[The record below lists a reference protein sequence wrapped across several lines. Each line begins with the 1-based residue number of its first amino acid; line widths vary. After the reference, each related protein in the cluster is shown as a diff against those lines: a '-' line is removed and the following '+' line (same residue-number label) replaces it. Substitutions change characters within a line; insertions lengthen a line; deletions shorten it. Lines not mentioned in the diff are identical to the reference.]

1 MGTAT
6 TLGNLYFE
14 TGHSTTGLPSTGT
27 LRMTI
32 NGSGNVGIGV
42 TPSAWDTTIFKGLQV
57 ANSNAFLVGRV
68 DAASQLQIGTN
79 TYYNADGNWKFIQNG
94 YATRYIQNS
103 GIHSWEYSNASGTAG
118 NNVTFNEAMRIS
130 SSGLLELNAADAT
143 YIRFSYLGTSKA
155 FVGVA
160 GASSDVISGA
170 AAGDTVIRAQQK
182 MLFSTGGD
190 TARMTIT
197 SGGNVLIGTTTSGSG
212 NLIVSSAGNN
222 GLTLRRG
229 TDGATTDR
237 FYFFVAQSSPLIVD
251 DCYINTNNADI
262 HIKAG
267 ASGGVKLSVGAT
279 SWVSDSDIRLKDK
292 ISDIDN
298 ALDAVLK
305 LETLKFNWKYDS
317 ELETKRAYFGLVA
330 QNVQEVLPE
339 LVEEGRDEEKTLG
352 VKYTELIPVLVKAM
366 QELTQKVENQQQTIN
381 SLINR

>member
-1 MGTAT
+1 
-6 TLGNLYFE
+6 
-14 TGHSTTGLPSTGT
+14 
-27 LRMTI
+27 
-32 NGSGNVGIGV
+32 
-42 TPSAWDTTIFKGLQV
+42 
-57 ANSNAFLVGRV
+57 VGRV
-68 DAASQLQIGTN
+68 DAASQLQMGTN

-103 GIHSWEYSNASGTAG
+103 GVHSWEYSNASGTAG
-118 NNVTFNEAMRIS
+118 NNVTFNEAMR
-130 SSGLLELNAADAT
+130 
-143 YIRFSYLGTSKA
+143 
-155 FVGVA
+155 
-160 GASSDVISGA
+160 
-170 AAGDTVIRAQQK
+170 
-182 MLFSTGGD
+182 
-190 TARMTIT
+190 IT

-339 LVEEGRDEEKTLG
+339 IVEEGRDEEKTLG
-352 VKYTELIPVLVKAM
+352 VKYTELIPVLVKAI
-366 QELTQKVENQQQTIN
+366 QELKAEIEQLKQK
-381 SLINR
+381 